1 MTRITEWSSAVEQVW
16 GDILKSENKS
26 IKLKPHQKGRGA
38 ELKIKNIPPVRSP
51 RNPHLWD
58 QSKIHILKG
67 ENGFSVQYKLKLRQN
82 RRLQHLRAI
91 TQKTLSI
98 SSPSQLRHQEKDR

>member
-1 MTRITEWSSAVEQVW
+1 MTEWSKTVEQIW
-16 GDILKSENKS
+16 EDILKSENKS
-26 IKLKPHQKGRGA
+26 IKLKSHQKGRGA
-38 ELKIKNIPPVRSP
+38 ALRIKNIPPVRSP
-51 RNPHLWD
+51 RNPHMWD

-91 TQKTLSI
+91 LQKNSITLS
-98 SSPSQLRHQEKDR
+98 SSQLRHQEIDR